1 MLGRIEE
8 GKGEAYATRTD
19 VRCNDRNRIISNKR
33 IIIATGG
40 SATAGLSM
48 RYSTFNQWLSKV
60 WMAFMDE
67 SQQYGNYQSLTATTQ
82 YCLLQIYEVFRRRLA
97 VRLMDVH
104 NLVLFLQVFFVLTP
118 WEIPPVF
125 CGKFCVV
132 FVLCWAPAPFVCCF
146 AVASLG
152 ETQIWLG
159 DLRVVFCFRPF
170 FRCLVVSLLCHHF
183 LVQLE
188 PLRFRLRA

>member
-1 MLGRIEE
+1 
-8 GKGEAYATRTD
+8 
-19 VRCNDRNRIISNKR
+19 
-33 IIIATGG
+33 
-40 SATAGLSM
+40 
-48 RYSTFNQWLSKV
+48 
-60 WMAFMDE
+60 
-67 SQQYGNYQSLTATTQ
+67 
-82 YCLLQIYEVFRRRLA
+82 
-97 VRLMDVH
+97 MDVH
-104 NLVLFLQVFFVLTP
+104 NLVLFLQVFFVLTQ